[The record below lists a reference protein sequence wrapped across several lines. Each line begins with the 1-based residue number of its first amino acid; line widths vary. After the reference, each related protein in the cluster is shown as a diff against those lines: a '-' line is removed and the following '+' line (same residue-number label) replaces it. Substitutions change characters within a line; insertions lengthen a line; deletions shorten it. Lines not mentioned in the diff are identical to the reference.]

1 MNSKGQVNYIFIIG
15 VIYGLTSKKH
25 RCVEAVKF
33 YDTKTKESD
42 IVSLNVVGERIKR
55 GEPIVGVRFKNL
67 VTYNEKRRDFI
78 NNETVYLDIMHYDH
92 RQMSELNGAGEVI
105 KKGKEIIIGMKE
117 IDEKEMCVV
126 MDADCNIRYVDK
138 ETAVKE
144 KLLGV
149 IRKSF
154 LKESRMLIDI

>member
-25 RCVEAVKF
+25 RCVEAVKLH
-33 YDTKTKESD
+33 DTKTKESD

-55 GEPIVGVRFKNL
+55 GEPIVGARFKNL

-117 IDEKEMCVV
+117 IDGVEKCVV

>member
-25 RCVEAVKF
+25 RCVEAVKLF
-33 YDTKTKESD
+33 DTKTQESD
-42 IVSLNVVGERIKR
+42 IVSLNEVGKR
-55 GEPIVGVRFKNL
+55 LKCGEPIVGARFKHL

-117 IDEKEMCVV
+117 IDEVEKCILINSSCE
-126 MDADCNIRYVDK
+126 IRYVDK